1 MAKIVIDIDDKDYKM
16 FVELMAGNLWCS
28 SNYQNI
34 IGKCLDAIKH
44 GKVLSKGHGKIGD
57 LDQLIQT
64 MKELNDDNG
73 GEPLNAVDRGYDLAY
88 QHMVEV
94 AKECVIIEADKE
106 EENESVS

>member
-1 MAKIVIDIDDKDYKM
+1 MADIELIIKIPEEDYKRLVYM
-16 FVELMAGNLWCS
+16 DIFRLQG
-28 SNYQNI
+28 Y
-34 IGKCLDAIKH
+34 IKNGVALPKRH
-44 GKVLSKGHGKIGD
+44 GRIGD

-94 AKECVIIEADKE
+94 AKECVIIETDKE
-106 EENESVS
+106 KENESVS

>member
-1 MAKIVIDIDDKDYKM
+1 MADIELIIKIPQEDYKRLVYM
-16 FVELMAGNLWCS
+16 DIFRLQG
-28 SNYQNI
+28 YI
-34 IGKCLDAIKH
+34 I
-44 GKVLSKGHGKIGD
+44 KGVALPKRHGKIGD

-106 EENESVS
+106 EENESVN

>member
-1 MAKIVIDIDDKDYKM
+1 MADKELIIKIPEEDYKRLVYM
-16 FVELMAGNLWCS
+16 DIFRLQG
-28 SNYQNI
+28 Y
-34 IGKCLDAIKH
+34 IKNGVALPKRH
-44 GKVLSKGHGKIGD
+44 GRIGD

-94 AKECVIIEADKE
+94 AKECVIIETDKE
-106 EENESVS
+106 KENESIS

>member
-1 MAKIVIDIDDKDYKM
+1 MTDIELIIKIPEEDYKRLVYM
-16 FVELMAGNLWCS
+16 DIFRLRGYIEKGVVLPRR
-28 SNYQNI
+28 
-34 IGKCLDAIKH
+34 H
-44 GKVLSKGHGKIGD
+44 GRIGD

-73 GEPLNAVDRGYDLAY
+73 GETLNAVDRGYDLAY

-94 AKECVIIEADKE
+94 AKECVIIKTNKE

>member
-1 MAKIVIDIDDKDYKM
+1 MADIELIIKIPEEDCKRVVYMDIFRLQGY
-16 FVELMAGNLWCS
+16 
-28 SNYQNI
+28 
-34 IGKCLDAIKH
+34 IKNGVTLPKRH
-44 GKVLSKGHGKIGD
+44 GRIGD
-57 LDQLIQT
+57 LDQIIQT

-94 AKECVIIEADKE
+94 AKECVIIEKDKE

>member
-1 MAKIVIDIDDKDYKM
+1 MADIELIIKIPEEDYKRLVYM
-16 FVELMAGNLWCS
+16 DIFRLQG
-28 SNYQNI
+28 Y
-34 IGKCLDAIKH
+34 IKKGVALPKRH
-44 GKVLSKGHGKIGD
+44 GRIGD

-94 AKECVIIEADKE
+94 AKECVIIETDKE
-106 EENESVS
+106 EENESFS

>member
-44 GKVLSKGHGKIGD
+44 GKVLPKGYGRIGD
-57 LDQLIQT
+57 LDKLIQA
-64 MKELNDDNG
+64 MKARNDDNG

-88 QHMVEV
+88 QHMIEE
-94 AKECVIIEADKE
+94 AKECVIIEAGKG
-106 EENESVS
+106 ENEV